1 MGKALFPSIPNVPDV
16 PKSMTFTLTLAAG
29 SSTATFTNA
38 FIGNTGQDKRY
49 DVYTDKDDLLYDD
62 IYVTGYNCVVTFAPQ
77 ITDTVVK
84 LIVTNI

>member
-1 MGKALFPSIPNVPDV
+1 MGKALFQSIPNVPDV
-16 PKSMTFTLTLAAG
+16 PKTMTFTLTLAAG

-49 DVYTDKDDLLYDD
+49 EVYTDKDDLKYDD